1 MYLSRSPRPWGLLMP
16 ASALTL
22 GSRLSGVLLLLPWA
36 ALDWAGL
43 ACLGLQS
50 QNLPCVNLT

>member
-1 MYLSRSPRPWGLLMP
+1 MP